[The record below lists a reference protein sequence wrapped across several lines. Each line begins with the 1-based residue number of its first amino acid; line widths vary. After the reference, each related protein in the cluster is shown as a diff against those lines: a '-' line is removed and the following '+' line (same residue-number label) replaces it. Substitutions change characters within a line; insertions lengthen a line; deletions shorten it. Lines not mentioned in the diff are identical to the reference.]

1 MGTLYLDHQDLELR
15 QDGKSL
21 LLHRQGARPE
31 RIPLHLVDSI
41 VIQAQLQMDT
51 NLLANL
57 ANEGIHVTI
66 LGGRFHRKC
75 AFVQGLWHNDVTRR
89 VGQVRAYD
97 DPGWRRQWGNRLL
110 RHKLAAQARFLQH
123 LSRSRPDKRY
133 PLTRALCHFSQVRS
147 VLATSIHDPE
157 SLLGFEGA
165 AARQYFAALAE
176 TLPPALAFS
185 GRNRRPPRDPFNALL
200 SLGYT
205 LLHAQAVR
213 QISIAGLDPFLG
225 FVHTPSWGRESLAA
239 DLIEPFRPR
248 IDALCWQLCSQ
259 RVLTADHFSTKGEA
273 CLLGKAGRRHFYAAY
288 EAQRGLADR
297 ALRRLAQRLA
307 AAFAVRGANNL
318 TIESSAGEDPR

>member
-1 MGTLYLDHQDLELR
+1 MGTLYLDHQDLQLR

-21 LLHRQGARPE
+21 LLHRQGAQPE
-31 RIPLHLVDSI
+31 RIPLHLVNSI
-41 VIQAQLQMDT
+41 VIQAKLQMDSS
-51 NLLANL
+51 LLVNL
-57 ANEGIHVTI
+57 ADEGIHVTI

-75 AFVQGLWHNDVTRR
+75 AFIQGGWHNDVTRR

-97 DPGWRRQWGNRLL
+97 DPDWRSEWSNRLL
-110 RHKLAAQARFLQH
+110 RHKMSAQARFLQR
-123 LSRSRPDKRY
+123 LSRSRRDKRY
-133 PLTRALCHFSQVRS
+133 PLTRALRHFAQVRTQ
-147 VLATSIHDPE
+147 LAGANHDPE

-176 TLPPALAFS
+176 TLPPALGFS

-205 LLHAQAVR
+205 LLHAQAVG

-225 FVHTPSWGRESLAA
+225 FVHTPNWGRESLAA

-248 IDALCWQLCSQ
+248 IDALCWELCSQ
-259 RVLTADHFSTKGEA
+259 RVLTADHFSNKGEA

-318 TIESSAGEDPR
+318 PVEYSAGEASR